1 MHARARHSVYRVW
14 FCSGVRP
21 LDGLGVEQGWQPIQG
36 QVPSL
41 WTSPRWNRVLL
52 FLPAPE
58 PSDVLRDEPMHLK
71 KTSCFQQEL
80 PSVRCSHQ
88 GRWWQHQDHSPP
100 SGETG
105 GCLKAVSSMP
115 QPCLTARQFRN
126 GTRGRGPWDRVS
138 LCLCSCL
145 SLSPTCS

>member
-1 MHARARHSVYRVW
+1 M
-14 FCSGVRP
+14 
-21 LDGLGVEQGWQPIQG
+21 EQGWRPLQG

-41 WTSPRWNRVLL
+41 WTSPRGNRLLL

-58 PSDVLRDEPMHLK
+58 PSDVLRDEPTHLK
-71 KTSCFQQEL
+71 KTSCFQREL

-105 GCLKAVSSMP
+105 GCLKAVSSMA
-115 QPCLTARQFRN
+115 QPRLTARQFRN
-126 GTRGRGPWDRVS
+126 GTRGRGPLGPGISVS
-138 LCLCSCL
+138 LLLPFPQPHMQLTACQDPSH
-145 SLSPTCS
+145 LSPGLPSQQAPESF